1 MEQQKIIDN
10 ISERM
15 VDDLKARL
23 SAGSRVS
30 IAAASFSI
38 YAFETLKKELEGI
51 EELRFIFTS
60 PTFITEK
67 VKKEKRE
74 FFIPKLNR
82 ERNLY
87 GTDFEIKLR
96 NQLSQKAI
104 AKECA
109 EWIRKKVV
117 FKSNSSQE
125 QMGGFLL
132 LQNEQFNNAYLP
144 FNEFTTTQLGIER
157 GNNVYNFVNVLPST
171 MASSYLNIFNE
182 QWENDEKFHDV
193 TSKVLEY
200 IETVYQ
206 ENSPEYI
213 YFIALYNIFHEFLED
228 INEDVLPNER
238 TGFKDSAVWN
248 KLYNFQRDAALAI
261 INKLEKYNGCILADS
276 VGLGKTF
283 TALAVI
289 KYYENRNKSVLVLCP
304 KKLNENWQTFRNNYD
319 NNPLAADRL
328 RYDVLFHTDLTR
340 DRGESN
346 GINLERLNWGN
357 YDLIVIDESHN
368 FRNGGN
374 VDDEDTT
381 IDPGLVGIDLPE
393 INVQRKENRYQRLMR
408 KVIRQ
413 GVKTKVLML
422 SATPVN
428 NRFNDLKNQLQLA
441 YEGHSEN
448 INAELETEKDI
459 DEIFRNAQTVYNRW
473 AKLENSA
480 RTTER
485 LLSDLDFEF
494 FQLLDAV
501 TIARSRS
508 HIMKYY
514 DMKDIG
520 KFPRRLPPI
529 SRYPQLTDL
538 SSAINFTDIAT
549 QLDELNLAIYTPSL
563 FIYDSKK
570 SDYDIDIEGSGI
582 SIDGREKGLRKL
594 MATNLLKR
602 LESSVNSFRLT
613 LIRICEYISET
624 IEKIDA
630 YEKTHEE
637 NDVDVRVFDG
647 DLDSQD
653 SETEPFST
661 KKSKIRLRD
670 MDFISW
676 RREISSDLE
685 KLRLLLYMLRDITP
699 EHDSKLQMLLS
710 DLKHKF
716 KNPINPGNKKVIIFT
731 AFADTADYLY
741 ENLSKSILK
750 DCGLHTALI
759 TGSTEGRCTIP
770 GFRISF
776 NNILTA
782 FSPRSKEG
790 HVKKEIDVLIA
801 TDCISEGQNLQDC
814 DFLICY
820 DIHWN
825 PVRII
830 QRFGRVDRIGS
841 RNEVIQLMNYWP
853 DIKLDEYIKLKGR
866 VESRM
871 KATVLTATGDDNLL
885 SANEKGDLEYRRN
898 QLRRLQEEVVDM
910 EDMDT
915 GVNIMDLGLN
925 EFRLDLLTYI
935 KQHPDIE
942 HAPYGMNA
950 VVAVPPSTPNG
961 VDIKPGVVFVL
972 KNRNNAVNIDRKN
985 LLHPFYMVY
994 LGDDGTV
1001 LCDHLH
1007 PKHLLDTLR
1016 LLCKG
1021 KSDHDPALCSRLN
1034 KETKDGR
1041 KMEKY
1046 SELLQEAVGSIVEK
1060 KEETDIDSLFSLGET
1075 TALRGEIN
1083 GLDDFELITFLI
1095 IRES

>member
-1 MEQQKIIDN
+1 MNETKIINN
-10 ISERM
+10 ISERV
-15 VDDLKARL
+15 VDDLKERL
-23 SAGSRVS
+23 SAGGRLS

-38 YAFETLKKELEGI
+38 YAFEALKKELESI
-51 EELRFIFTS
+51 EEMRFIFTS

-109 EWIRKKVV
+109 EWIRQKVR
-117 FKSNSSQE
+117 FMSNSSQE
-125 QMGGFLL
+125 KMGGFMHLD
-132 LQNEQFNNAYLP
+132 NGEDSCVYLP
-144 FNEFTTTQLGIER
+144 FEEFTTTQLGIER
-157 GNNVYNFVNVLPST
+157 GNNIYNTVNVMPPM
-171 MASSYLNIFNE
+171 MASYYLSIFNE
-182 QWENDEKFHDV
+182 QWQNDEKFKDV
-193 TSKVLEY
+193 TAKVLEY

-238 TGFKDSAVWN
+238 TGFKDSVIWH

-289 KYYENRNKSVLVLCP
+289 KYYETRNKSVLVLCP

-319 NNPLAADRL
+319 TNPVAADRL

-374 VDDEDTT
+374 VDENEECRMKNEECA
-381 IDPGLVGIDLPE
+381 GGI
-393 INVQRKENRYQRLMR
+393 KENRYQRLMR
-408 KVIRQ
+408 RVIRQ

-441 YEGHSEN
+441 YEGQSDN
-448 INAELETEKDI
+448 INAELALDKDI
-459 DEIFRNAQTVYNRW
+459 DEIFRNAQRVYNKW
-473 AKLENSA
+473 AKLNASE
-480 RTTER
+480 RTTDR
-485 LLSDLDFEF
+485 LLADLDFEF
-494 FQLLDAV
+494 FQMLDAV

-520 KFPRRLPPI
+520 KFPRRLAPI
-529 SRYPQLTDL
+529 SKRPKLTDL
-538 SSAINFTDIAT
+538 SSVINFTDIAT

-563 FIYDSKK
+563 YIYDSRKD
-570 SDYDIDIEGSGI
+570 DYAIDYEGSGI

-613 LIRICEYISET
+613 LERICEYIKET
-624 IEKIDA
+624 IAKIDE
-630 YEKTHEE
+630 YDKTRQEKS
-637 NDVDVRVFDG
+637 VDVELFDE
-647 DLDSQD
+647 DFDSQD

-661 KKSKIRLRD
+661 KKAKIRLRD
-670 MDFISW
+670 MDYMSW
-676 RREISSDLE
+676 RRDIKADLE
-685 KLRLLLYMLRDITP
+685 KFRLLLLMLEDITP
-699 EHDSKLQMLLS
+699 EHDSKLQMLIA

-716 KNPINPGNKKVIIFT
+716 DNPINPGNKKVIIFT
-731 AFADTADYLY
+731 AFADTANYLY
-741 ENLSKSILK
+741 ENLADRIKK
-750 DCGLHTALI
+750 DCGLNTALI
-759 TGSTEGRCTIP
+759 TGSTDGRCTIEKFP
-770 GFRISF
+770 MSF
-776 NNILTA
+776 NNVLSA
-782 FSPRSKEG
+782 FSPRSKEAK
-790 HVKKEIDVLIA
+790 VKEEIDVLIA

-830 QRFGRVDRIGS
+830 QRFGRIDRIGS
-841 RNEVIQLMNYWP
+841 KNEVIQLMNYWP
-853 DIKLDEYIKLKGR
+853 DIELDDYIQLKGR

-871 KATVLTATGDDNLL
+871 KATVLTSTGDDNLL

-898 QLRRLQEEVVDM
+898 QLRRLQNEVVDM

-915 GVNIMDLGLN
+915 GINIMDLGLN

-942 HAPYGMNA
+942 HAPFGMSA
-950 VVAVPPSTPNG
+950 VVAPPPPGGGISSR
-961 VDIKPGVVFVL
+961 PGVIFIL

-994 LGDDGTV
+994 IADDGEV
-1001 LCDHLH
+1001 ECDHLH
-1007 PKHLLDTLR
+1007 PKHLLDIMR

-1021 KSDHDPALCSRLN
+1021 KGDYDRQLCKSFN

-1046 SELLQEAVGSIVEK
+1046 SALLQQAIDSIVQI
-1060 KEETDIDSLFSLGET
+1060 KEESDIDSLFSLGET
-1075 TALRGEIN
+1075 TALRGEIK

-1095 IRES
+1095 IREP

>member
-1 MEQQKIIDN
+1 MNEPKIINN
-10 ISERM
+10 ISERV
-15 VDDLKARL
+15 VDDLKERL
-23 SAGSRVS
+23 SAGGRLS

-38 YAFETLKKELEGI
+38 YAFEALKKELEGI
-51 EELRFIFTS
+51 DEMRFIFTS
-60 PTFITEK
+60 PTFIAEK

-109 EWIRKKVV
+109 EWIRQKVK
-117 FKSNSSQE
+117 FMSNSSQE
-125 QMGGFLL
+125 RMLGFML
-132 LQNEQFNNAYLP
+132 LQNDEDICMYQP
-144 FNEFTTTQLGIER
+144 FEEFTTVQLGIER
-157 GNNVYNFVNVLPST
+157 GNNIYNTVNVMPPM
-171 MASSYLNIFNE
+171 MASYYLSIFNE
-182 QWENDEKFHDV
+182 QWQNDEKFKDV
-193 TSKVLEY
+193 TAKVLEY

-238 TGFKDSAVWN
+238 TGFKDSVIWH

-289 KYYENRNKSVLVLCP
+289 KYYETRNKSVLVLCP

-319 NNPLAADRL
+319 TNPVAADRL

-346 GINLERLNWGN
+346 GINLERINWGN

-374 VDDEDTT
+374 VDENEEGNEECRMKSEECASDENEK
-381 IDPGLVGIDLPE
+381 IGI
-393 INVQRKENRYQRLMR
+393 RENRYQRLMR
-408 KVIRQ
+408 RVIRQ

-441 YEGHSEN
+441 YEGQSDN
-448 INAELETEKDI
+448 INAELALDKDI
-459 DEIFRNAQTVYNRW
+459 DEIFRNAQRVYNKW
-473 AKLENSA
+473 ARLDASE
-480 RTTER
+480 RTTDR
-485 LLSDLDFEF
+485 LLADLDFEF
-494 FQLLDAV
+494 FQMLDAV

-520 KFPRRLPPI
+520 KFPRRLAPI
-529 SRYPQLTDL
+529 SKRPKLTDL
-538 SSAINFTDIAT
+538 SSVITFTDIAT

-563 FIYDSKK
+563 YIYDSRKD
-570 SDYDIDIEGSGI
+570 DYAIDYEGSGI

-613 LIRICEYISET
+613 LERICEYIKET
-624 IEKIDA
+624 ISKIDE
-630 YEKTHEE
+630 YDKTRQEKS
-637 NDVDVRVFDG
+637 VDVELFD
-647 DLDSQD
+647 DDFDSQD

-661 KKSKIRLRD
+661 KKAKIRLRD
-670 MDFISW
+670 MDYMSW
-676 RREISSDLE
+676 RRDIKADLE
-685 KLRLLLYMLRDITP
+685 KFRLLLLMLEDITP
-699 EHDSKLQMLLS
+699 EHDSKLQMLIA

-716 KNPINPGNKKVIIFT
+716 DNPINTGNKKVIIFT
-731 AFADTADYLY
+731 AFADTANYLY
-741 ENLSKSILK
+741 ENLADRIKK
-750 DCGLHTALI
+750 DCGLNTALI
-759 TGSTEGRCTIP
+759 TGSTDGRSTIEKFP
-770 GFRISF
+770 MSF
-776 NNILTA
+776 NNVLSA
-782 FSPRSKEG
+782 FSPRSKEAK
-790 HVKKEIDVLIA
+790 VKEEIDVLIA

-830 QRFGRVDRIGS
+830 QRFGRIDRIGS
-841 RNEVIQLMNYWP
+841 KNEVIQLMNYWP
-853 DIKLDEYIKLKGR
+853 DIELDDYIQLKGR

-871 KATVLTATGDDNLL
+871 KATVLTSTGDDNLL

-898 QLRRLQEEVVDM
+898 QLRRLQNEVVDM

-915 GVNIMDLGLN
+915 GINIMDLGLN

-942 HAPYGMNA
+942 HAPFGMSA
-950 VVAVPPSTPNG
+950 VVGENAMAKSG
-961 VDIKPGVVFVL
+961 VIYIL

-994 LGDDGTV
+994 IADDGEV
-1001 LCDHLH
+1001 VCDHLH
-1007 PKHLLDTLR
+1007 PKHLLDIMR

-1021 KSDHDPALCSRLN
+1021 KGDYDRQLCKAFN

-1046 SELLQEAVGSIVEK
+1046 SALLQQAIDSIVQI
-1060 KEETDIDSLFSLGET
+1060 KEESDIDSLFSLGET
-1075 TALRGEIN
+1075 TALKGEIK

-1095 IRES
+1095 VRKQ

>member
-1 MEQQKIIDN
+1 MNEPKIINN
-10 ISERM
+10 ISERV
-15 VDDLKARL
+15 VDDLKERL
-23 SAGSRVS
+23 SAGGRLS

-38 YAFETLKKELEGI
+38 YAFEALKKELEGI
-51 EELRFIFTS
+51 DEMRFIFTS

-109 EWIRKKVV
+109 EWIRQKVR
-117 FKSNSSQE
+117 FMSNSSQE
-125 QMGGFLL
+125 RMLGFML
-132 LQNEQFNNAYLP
+132 LQNDEDICMYQP
-144 FNEFTTTQLGIER
+144 FEEFTTVQLGIER
-157 GNNVYNFVNVLPST
+157 GNNIYNTVNVMPPM
-171 MASSYLNIFNE
+171 MASYYLSIFNE
-182 QWENDEKFHDV
+182 QWQNDEKFKDV
-193 TSKVLEY
+193 TAKVLEY

-238 TGFKDSAVWN
+238 TGFKDSVIWH

-261 INKLEKYNGCILADS
+261 INKLEIYNGCILADS

-289 KYYENRNKSVLVLCP
+289 KYYETRNKSVLVLCP
-304 KKLNENWQTFRNNYD
+304 KKLNDNWQTFRNNYD
-319 NNPLAADRL
+319 TNPVAADRL

-346 GINLERLNWGN
+346 GINLERINWGN

-374 VDDEDTT
+374 VDENEDE
-381 IDPGLVGIDLPE
+381 LLSVSEKLGIRNEELG
-393 INVQRKENRYQRLMR
+393 IRENRYQRLMR
-408 KVIRQ
+408 RVIRQ

-441 YEGHSEN
+441 YEGYADN
-448 INAELETEKDI
+448 INAELALDKDI
-459 DEIFRNAQTVYNRW
+459 DEIFRNAQRVYNKW
-473 AKLENSA
+473 AKLDASE
-480 RTTER
+480 RTTDR
-485 LLSDLDFEF
+485 LLADLDFEF
-494 FQLLDAV
+494 FQMLDAV

-520 KFPRRLPPI
+520 KFPRRLAPMSKRPK
-529 SRYPQLTDL
+529 LTDL
-538 SSAINFTDIAT
+538 SSVINFTDIAT

-563 FIYDSKK
+563 YIYDSRKD
-570 SDYDIDIEGSGI
+570 DYAIDYEGSGI

-613 LIRICEYISET
+613 LERICEYIKET
-624 IEKIDA
+624 IAKIDE
-630 YEKTHEE
+630 YDKTRQE
-637 NDVDVRVFDG
+637 NSVDVELFD
-647 DLDSQD
+647 DDFDSQD

-661 KKSKIRLRD
+661 KKAKIRLRD
-670 MDFISW
+670 MDYMSW
-676 RREISSDLE
+676 QRDIKADLE
-685 KLRLLLYMLRDITP
+685 KFRLLLLMLEDITP
-699 EHDSKLQMLLS
+699 EHDSKLQMLIA

-716 KNPINPGNKKVIIFT
+716 DNPINPGNKKVIIFT
-731 AFADTADYLY
+731 AFADTANYLY
-741 ENLSKSILK
+741 ENLADRIKK
-750 DCGLHTALI
+750 DCDLNTALI
-759 TGSTEGRCTIP
+759 TGSTDGRCTIEKFP
-770 GFRISF
+770 MSF
-776 NNILTA
+776 NNVLSA
-782 FSPRSKEG
+782 FSPRSKEAK
-790 HVKKEIDVLIA
+790 VKEEIDVLIA

-814 DFLICY
+814 DFLVSY

-830 QRFGRVDRIGS
+830 QRFGRIDRIGS
-841 RNEVIQLMNYWP
+841 KNEVIQLMNYWP
-853 DIKLDEYIKLKGR
+853 DIELDDYIQLKGR

-871 KATVLTATGDDNLL
+871 KATVLTSTGDDNLL

-898 QLRRLQEEVVDM
+898 QLRRLQNEVVDM

-915 GVNIMDLGLN
+915 GINIMDLGLN

-942 HAPYGMNA
+942 HAPFGMSA
-950 VVAVPPSTPNG
+950 VVGENAMAKSG
-961 VDIKPGVVFVL
+961 VIYIL

-994 LGDDGTV
+994 IADDGEV
-1001 LCDHLH
+1001 ECDHLH
-1007 PKHLLDTLR
+1007 PKHLLDIMR

-1021 KSDHDPALCSRLN
+1021 KGDYDRQLCKAFN
-1034 KETKDGR
+1034 KETKGGR

-1046 SELLQEAVGSIVEK
+1046 SALLQQAIDSIVQI
-1060 KEETDIDSLFSLGET
+1060 KEESDIDSLFSLGET
-1075 TALRGEIN
+1075 TALRGEIK

-1095 IRES
+1095 IREP

>member
-1 MEQQKIIDN
+1 MNEPKIINN
-10 ISERM
+10 ISERV
-15 VDDLKARL
+15 VDDLKERL
-23 SAGSRVS
+23 SAGGRLS

-38 YAFETLKKELEGI
+38 YAFEALKKELESI
-51 EELRFIFTS
+51 EEMRFIFTS

-109 EWIRKKVV
+109 EWIRQKVR
-117 FKSNSSQE
+117 FMSNSSQE
-125 QMGGFLL
+125 KMGGFMHLD
-132 LQNEQFNNAYLP
+132 NGEDSCVYLP
-144 FNEFTTTQLGIER
+144 FEEFTTTQLGIER
-157 GNNVYNFVNVLPST
+157 GNNIYNTVNVMPPM
-171 MASSYLNIFNE
+171 MASYYLSIFNE
-182 QWENDEKFHDV
+182 QWQNDEKFKDV
-193 TSKVLEY
+193 TVKVLEY

-238 TGFKDSAVWN
+238 TGFKDSVIWH

-289 KYYENRNKSVLVLCP
+289 KYYETRNKSVLVLCP

-319 NNPLAADRL
+319 TNPVAADRL

-374 VDDEDTT
+374 VDENEECRMKNEECA
-381 IDPGLVGIDLPE
+381 GGI
-393 INVQRKENRYQRLMR
+393 KENRYQRLMR
-408 KVIRQ
+408 RVIRQ

-441 YEGHSEN
+441 YEGQSDN
-448 INAELETEKDI
+448 INAELALDKDI
-459 DEIFRNAQTVYNRW
+459 DEIFRNAQRVYNKW
-473 AKLENSA
+473 AKLDASE
-480 RTTER
+480 RTTDR
-485 LLSDLDFEF
+485 LLADLDFEF
-494 FQLLDAV
+494 FQMLDAV

-520 KFPRRLPPI
+520 KFPRRLAPI
-529 SRYPQLTDL
+529 SKRPKLTDL

-563 FIYDSKK
+563 YIYDSRKD
-570 SDYDIDIEGSGI
+570 DYAIDYEGSGI

-613 LIRICEYISET
+613 LERICEYIKDT
-624 IEKIDA
+624 IAKIDE
-630 YEKTHEE
+630 YDKTRQEKS
-637 NDVDVRVFDG
+637 VDVELFD
-647 DLDSQD
+647 DDFDSQD

-661 KKSKIRLRD
+661 KKAKIRLRD
-670 MDFISW
+670 MDYMSW
-676 RREISSDLE
+676 RRDIAADLE
-685 KLRLLLYMLRDITP
+685 KFRLLLLMLKDITP
-699 EHDSKLQMLLS
+699 EHDAKLQMLIA

-716 KNPINPGNKKVIIFT
+716 DNPINPGNKKVIIFT
-731 AFADTADYLY
+731 AFADTANYLY
-741 ENLSKSILK
+741 ENLADRIKTE
-750 DCGLHTALI
+750 CGLNTALI
-759 TGSTEGRCTIP
+759 TGSTEGRCTIEK
-770 GFRISF
+770 FSMSF
-776 NNILTA
+776 NNVLSA
-782 FSPRSKEG
+782 FSPRSKEAK
-790 HVKKEIDVLIA
+790 VKEEIDVLIA

-830 QRFGRVDRIGS
+830 QRFGRIDRIGS
-841 RNEVIQLMNYWP
+841 KNEVIQLMNYWP
-853 DIKLDEYIKLKGR
+853 DIELDDYIQLKGK

-871 KATVLTATGDDNLL
+871 KATVLTSTGDDNLL

-898 QLRRLQEEVVDM
+898 QLRRLQNEVVDM

-915 GVNIMDLGLN
+915 GINIMDLGLN

-942 HAPYGMNA
+942 HAPFGMSA
-950 VVAVPPSTPNG
+950 VVAPPPPRGGLSGSNG
-961 VDIKPGVVFVL
+961 VHPGVIYIL

-994 LGDDGTV
+994 IADDGDV
-1001 LCDHLH
+1001 VCDHLH
-1007 PKHLLDTLR
+1007 PKHLLDIMR

-1021 KSDHDPALCSRLN
+1021 KSDYDRQLCKSFN

-1046 SELLQEAVGSIVEK
+1046 SALLQQAIDSIVQI
-1060 KEETDIDSLFSLGET
+1060 KEESDIDSLFSLGET
-1075 TALRGEIN
+1075 TALRGEIK

-1095 IRES
+1095 IREP

>member
-1 MEQQKIIDN
+1 MNEPKIINN
-10 ISERM
+10 ISERL
-15 VDDLKARL
+15 VDDLKERL
-23 SAGSRVS
+23 SAGGRLS

-38 YAFETLKKELEGI
+38 YAFEALKKELEGI
-51 EELRFIFTS
+51 DEMRFIFTS
-60 PTFITEK
+60 PTFIAEK

-109 EWIRKKVV
+109 EWIKQKVK
-117 FKSNSSQE
+117 FMSNSSQE
-125 QMGGFLL
+125 RMFGLML
-132 LQNEQFNNAYLP
+132 LQNGDDICMYQP
-144 FNEFTTTQLGIER
+144 FEEFTTVQLGIER
-157 GNNVYNFVNVLPST
+157 GNNIYNTVNVMPPM
-171 MASSYLNIFNE
+171 MASYYLSIFNE
-182 QWENDEKFHDV
+182 QWQNDEKFKDV
-193 TSKVLEY
+193 TAKVLEY

-238 TGFKDSAVWN
+238 TGFKDSVIWH

-289 KYYENRNKSVLVLCP
+289 KYYETRNKSVLVLCP

-319 NNPLAADRL
+319 TNPVAADRL

-374 VDDEDTT
+374 VDENEE
-381 IDPGLVGIDLPE
+381 LGIRNE
-393 INVQRKENRYQRLMR
+393 EYAGGIRENRYQRLMR
-408 KVIRQ
+408 RVIRQ

-441 YEGHSEN
+441 YEGQSDN
-448 INAELETEKDI
+448 INAELALDKDI
-459 DEIFRNAQTVYNRW
+459 DEIFRNAQRVYNKW
-473 AKLENSA
+473 AKLDASE
-480 RTTER
+480 RTTDR
-485 LLSDLDFEF
+485 LLDDLDFEF
-494 FQLLDAV
+494 FQMLDAV

-520 KFPRRLPPI
+520 KFPRRLAPI
-529 SRYPQLTDL
+529 SKRPKLTDL

-563 FIYDSKK
+563 YIYDSRKD
-570 SDYDIDIEGSGI
+570 DYAIDYEGSGI

-613 LIRICEYISET
+613 LERICEYIKET
-624 IEKIDA
+624 IAKIDE
-630 YEKTHEE
+630 YDKTRQEKS
-637 NDVDVRVFDG
+637 VDVEQFD
-647 DLDSQD
+647 DDFDSQD

-661 KKSKIRLRD
+661 KKAKIRLRD
-670 MDFISW
+670 MDYMSW
-676 RREISSDLE
+676 RRDIKADLE
-685 KLRLLLYMLRDITP
+685 KFRLLLLMLEDITP
-699 EHDSKLQMLLS
+699 EHDSKLQMLIA

-716 KNPINPGNKKVIIFT
+716 DNPINPGNKKVLIFT
-731 AFADTADYLY
+731 AFADTANYLY
-741 ENLSKSILK
+741 ENLADRIKK
-750 DCGLHTALI
+750 DCGLNTALI
-759 TGSTEGRCTIP
+759 TGSTDGRCTIEKFP
-770 GFRISF
+770 MSF
-776 NNILTA
+776 NNVLSA
-782 FSPRSKEG
+782 FSPRSKEAK
-790 HVKKEIDVLIA
+790 VKEEIDVLIA

-814 DFLICY
+814 DFLVCY

-830 QRFGRVDRIGS
+830 QRFGRIDRIGS
-841 RNEVIQLMNYWP
+841 KNEVIQLMNYWP
-853 DIKLDEYIKLKGR
+853 DIELDDYIQLKGR

-871 KATVLTATGDDNLL
+871 KATVLTSTGDDNLL

-898 QLRRLQEEVVDM
+898 QLRRLQNEVVDM

-915 GVNIMDLGLN
+915 GINIMDLGLN

-942 HAPYGMNA
+942 HAPFGMSA
-950 VVAVPPSTPNG
+950 VVGENAMAKSG
-961 VDIKPGVVFVL
+961 VIYIL

-994 LGDDGTV
+994 IADDGDV
-1001 LCDHLH
+1001 VCDHLH
-1007 PKHLLDTLR
+1007 PKHLLDIMR

-1021 KSDHDPALCSRLN
+1021 KGDYDRQLCKSFN

-1046 SELLQEAVGSIVEK
+1046 SALLQQAIDSIVQI
-1060 KEETDIDSLFSLGET
+1060 KEESDIDSLFSLGET
-1075 TALRGEIN
+1075 TALRGEIK

-1095 IRES
+1095 IREP

>member
-1 MEQQKIIDN
+1 MNEPKIINN
-10 ISERM
+10 ISERL
-15 VDDLKARL
+15 VDDLKERL
-23 SAGSRVS
+23 SAGGRLS

-38 YAFETLKKELEGI
+38 YAFEALKKELESI
-51 EELRFIFTS
+51 EEMRFIFT
-60 PTFITEK
+60 
-67 VKKEKRE
+67 
-74 FFIPKLNR
+74 
-82 ERNLY
+82 Y

-109 EWIRKKVV
+109 EWIRQKVR
-117 FKSNSSQE
+117 FMSNSSQE
-125 QMGGFLL
+125 KMGGFMHLD
-132 LQNEQFNNAYLP
+132 NGGDSCVYLP
-144 FNEFTTTQLGIER
+144 FEEFTTTQLGIER
-157 GNNVYNFVNVLPST
+157 GNNIYNSVNVMPPM
-171 MASSYLNIFNE
+171 MASYYLSIFNE
-182 QWENDEKFHDV
+182 QWQNDEKFKDV
-193 TSKVLEY
+193 TAKVLEY

-238 TGFKDSAVWN
+238 TGFKDSVIWH

-289 KYYENRNKSVLVLCP
+289 KYYETRNKSVLVLCP

-319 NNPLAADRL
+319 TNPVAADRL

-374 VDDEDTT
+374 VDENEENEEYA
-381 IDPGLVGIDLPE
+381 GGF
-393 INVQRKENRYQRLMR
+393 RENRYQRLMR
-408 KVIRQ
+408 RVIRQ

-441 YEGHSEN
+441 YEGQSDN
-448 INAELETEKDI
+448 INAELALDKDI
-459 DEIFRNAQTVYNRW
+459 DEIFRNAQRVYNKW
-473 AKLENSA
+473 AKLDASE
-480 RTTER
+480 RTTDR
-485 LLSDLDFEF
+485 LLADLDFEF
-494 FQLLDAV
+494 FQMLDAV

-520 KFPRRLPPI
+520 KFPRRLAPI
-529 SRYPQLTDL
+529 SKRPKLTDL

-563 FIYDSKK
+563 YIYDSRKD
-570 SDYDIDIEGSGI
+570 DYAIDYEGSGI

-613 LIRICEYISET
+613 LERICEYITET
-624 IEKIDA
+624 IAKIDE
-630 YEKTHEE
+630 YDKTRQEKS
-637 NDVDVRVFDG
+637 VDVELFD
-647 DLDSQD
+647 DDFDSQD

-661 KKSKIRLRD
+661 KKAKIRLRD
-670 MDFISW
+670 MDYLSW
-676 RREISSDLE
+676 RRDIAADLE
-685 KLRLLLYMLRDITP
+685 KFRLLLLMLKDITP
-699 EHDSKLQMLLS
+699 EYDAKLQLLIA

-716 KNPINPGNKKVIIFT
+716 CHPINPGNKKVLIFT
-731 AFADTADYLY
+731 AFADTANYLY
-741 ENLSKSILK
+741 ENLADRIKTE
-750 DCGLHTALI
+750 CGLNTALI
-759 TGSTEGRCTIP
+759 TGSTDGRCTIP
-770 GFRISF
+770 KFPMSF
-776 NNILTA
+776 NNVLSA
-782 FSPRSKEG
+782 FSPRSKEAK
-790 HVKKEIDVLIA
+790 VKEEIDVLIA

-830 QRFGRVDRIGS
+830 QRFGRIDRIGS
-841 RNEVIQLMNYWP
+841 KNEVIQLMNYWP
-853 DIKLDEYIKLKGR
+853 DIELDDYIQLKGR

-871 KATVLTATGDDNLL
+871 KATVLTSTGDDNLL

-898 QLRRLQEEVVDM
+898 QLRRLQNEVVDM

-915 GVNIMDLGLN
+915 GINIMDLGLN

-942 HAPYGMNA
+942 HAPFGMSA
-950 VVAVPPSTPNG
+950 VVAPPP
-961 VDIKPGVVFVL
+961 PGGGISSRPGGIFIL

-994 LGDDGTV
+994 IADDGEV
-1001 LCDHLH
+1001 VCDHLH
-1007 PKHLLDTLR
+1007 PKHLLDIMR

-1021 KSDHDPALCSRLN
+1021 KGDYDRQLCKSFN

-1046 SELLQEAVGSIVEK
+1046 SALLQQAIDSIVQI
-1060 KEETDIDSLFSLGET
+1060 KEESDIDSLFSLGET
-1075 TALRGEIN
+1075 TALRGEIK

-1095 IRES
+1095 VREP

>member
-1 MEQQKIIDN
+1 
-10 ISERM
+10 
-15 VDDLKARL
+15 
-23 SAGSRVS
+23 
-30 IAAASFSI
+30 
-38 YAFETLKKELEGI
+38 
-51 EELRFIFTS
+51 
-60 PTFITEK
+60 
-67 VKKEKRE
+67 
-74 FFIPKLNR
+74 
-82 ERNLY
+82 
-87 GTDFEIKLR
+87 
-96 NQLSQKAI
+96 
-104 AKECA
+104 
-109 EWIRKKVV
+109 
-117 FKSNSSQE
+117 
-125 QMGGFLL
+125 
-132 LQNEQFNNAYLP
+132 
-144 FNEFTTTQLGIER
+144 
-157 GNNVYNFVNVLPST
+157 
-171 MASSYLNIFNE
+171 
-182 QWENDEKFHDV
+182 
-193 TSKVLEY
+193 
-200 IETVYQ
+200 
-206 ENSPEYI
+206 
-213 YFIALYNIFHEFLED
+213 
-228 INEDVLPNER
+228 
-238 TGFKDSAVWN
+238 
-248 KLYNFQRDAALAI
+248 
-261 INKLEKYNGCILADS
+261 
-276 VGLGKTF
+276 
-283 TALAVI
+283 
-289 KYYENRNKSVLVLCP
+289 
-304 KKLNENWQTFRNNYD
+304 
-319 NNPLAADRL
+319 
-328 RYDVLFHTDLTR
+328 
-340 DRGESN
+340 
-346 GINLERLNWGN
+346 
-357 YDLIVIDESHN
+357 
-368 FRNGGN
+368 
-374 VDDEDTT
+374 
-381 IDPGLVGIDLPE
+381 
-393 INVQRKENRYQRLMR
+393 
-408 KVIRQ
+408 
-413 GVKTKVLML
+413 
-422 SATPVN
+422 
-428 NRFNDLKNQLQLA
+428 
-441 YEGHSEN
+441 
-448 INAELETEKDI
+448 
-459 DEIFRNAQTVYNRW
+459 
-473 AKLENSA
+473 
-480 RTTER
+480 
-485 LLSDLDFEF
+485 
-494 FQLLDAV
+494 
-501 TIARSRS
+501 
-508 HIMKYY
+508 MKYY

-613 LIRICEYISET
+613 LTRICEYISET

>member
-1 MEQQKIIDN
+1 MDVPKIIN
-10 ISERM
+10 NVSERV
-15 VDDLKARL
+15 VDDLKTRLASGSRL
-23 SAGSRVS
+23 SV
-30 IAAASFSI
+30 AAASFSI
-38 YAFETLKKELEGI
+38 YAFEALKKELEGI

-60 PTFITEK
+60 PTFVAEK

-87 GTDFEIKLR
+87 GTDFEVKLR

-109 EWIRKKVV
+109 EWIRRKVM
-117 FKSNSSQE
+117 FRSNSSQE
-125 QMGGFLL
+125 KMGGFMH
-132 LQNEQFNNAYLP
+132 LQNVDDSCVYQP
-144 FNEFTTTQLGIER
+144 FDEFTTTQLGIER
-157 GNNVYNFVNVLPST
+157 GNNIYNYVNVMPSM
-171 MASSYLNIFNE
+171 MADYYLKLFNE
-182 QWENDEKFHDV
+182 QWENNEKFKDV
-193 TSKVLEY
+193 TAKVLEY

-238 TGFKDSAVWN
+238 TGFKDSVIWS

-283 TALAVI
+283 TALSVI

-319 NNPLAADRL
+319 TNPVAADRL
-328 RYDVLFHTDLTR
+328 RYDILFHTDLTR

-374 VDDEDTT
+374 VDE
-381 IDPGLVGIDLPE
+381 GNE
-393 INVQRKENRYQRLMR
+393 EFFENEECRMKSEEYRENRYQRLMR
-408 KVIRQ
+408 RVIRQ

-441 YEGHSEN
+441 YEGHADN
-448 INAELETEKDI
+448 INAELALDKDI
-459 DEIFRNAQTVYNRW
+459 DEIFRNAQRVYNKW
-473 AKLENSA
+473 AKLDAEE

-485 LLSDLDFEF
+485 LLDDLDFEF
-494 FQLLDAV
+494 FQMLDAV

-514 DMKDIG
+514 DMTDIG
-520 KFPRRLPPI
+520 KFPRRLAPI
-529 SRYPQLTDL
+529 SKRPKLTDL
-538 SSAINFTDIAT
+538 DSAINFTDIAT

-563 FIYDSKK
+563 YVYDSRKDEY
-570 SDYDIDIEGSGI
+570 SIDYEGSGI

-613 LIRICEYISET
+613 LERICEYITET
-624 IEKIDA
+624 IAKIDD
-630 YEKTHEE
+630 YDKTRQEKVI
-637 NDVDVRVFDG
+637 DVELFDE
-647 DLDSQD
+647 DFDSQD
-653 SETEPFST
+653 SETDPFST
-661 KKSKIRLRD
+661 KKAKIRLRD
-670 MDFISW
+670 MDYVSW
-676 RREISSDLE
+676 KRDISSDLE
-685 KLRLLLYMLRDITP
+685 KFNLLLLMLKDITP
-699 EHDSKLQMLLS
+699 DHDSKLQMLMG

-716 KNPINPGNKKVIIFT
+716 SNPINPGNKKVLIFT
-731 AFADTADYLY
+731 AFADTANYLY
-741 ENLSKSILK
+741 DSLAERIKTE
-750 DCGLHTALI
+750 CGLNTALI
-759 TGSTEGRCTIP
+759 TGSTDGRCTIKK
-770 GFRISF
+770 FALTF
-776 NNILTA
+776 NNVLSA
-782 FSPRSKEG
+782 FSPRSKEAK
-790 HVKKEIDVLIA
+790 VKEEIDVLIA

-814 DFLICY
+814 DYLICY

-830 QRFGRVDRIGS
+830 QRFGRIDRIGS
-841 RNEVIQLMNYWP
+841 KNEVIQLVNYWP
-853 DIKLDEYIKLKGR
+853 DIELDDYIQLKGR

-871 KATVLTATGDDNLL
+871 KATVITATGDDNLL

-935 KQHPDIE
+935 KRHPDIE
-942 HAPYGMNA
+942 HAPFGMNA
-950 VVAVPPSTPNG
+950 VVGETPMA
-961 VDIKPGVVFVL
+961 KPGVIYVL

-994 LGDDGTV
+994 IADDGEV
-1001 LCDHLH
+1001 MCDHLH
-1007 PKHLLDTLR
+1007 PKRLLDTMRHLCKGKGDYDR
-1016 LLCKG
+1016 LLCK
-1021 KSDHDPALCSRLN
+1021 ALN
-1034 KETKDGR
+1034 KETRDGR

-1046 SELLQEAVGSIVEK
+1046 SNLLQQAIDSIVQI
-1060 KEETDIDSLFSLGET
+1060 KEESDIDSLFSLGET
-1075 TALRGEIN
+1075 TALKGEIK

-1095 IRES
+1095 VRKP